1 MPPPEAVADRG
12 GRAAEARVLRL
23 ERVPQLVGMSV
34 AARLLGAELSRQL
47 AMDAR
52 AALDPPALREQL
64 GCDEATAKVVAASLA
79 AWVLDRPAKS
89 PRAARRGPRSG
100 SARHTASRAA
110 PRSSRSCSIE
120 RHPSPGPV
128 PHRPRSSACTPRSPI
143 FEPRA

>member
-1 MPPPEAVADRG
+1 VPPPEAVADRG

-52 AALDPPALREQL
+52 AALDAPALREQL

-79 AWVLDRPAKS
+79 AWILDRARGIAARCEARAEDWIGHAHRVEGRAEVLEELLD
-89 PRAARRGPRSG
+89 RAASLPRPG
-100 SARHTASRAA
+100 APPAA
-110 PRSSRSCSIE
+110 E
-120 RHPSPGPV
+120 
-128 PHRPRSSACTPRSPI
+128 
-143 FEPRA
+143 

>member
-1 MPPPEAVADRG
+1 VPPPEAVADRG

-52 AALDPPALREQL
+52 AALDAAALREQL

-79 AWVLDRPAKS
+79 AWILDRARGIAARCEARAEEWIGQAHRVEGRAEVLEELLD
-89 PRAARRGPRSG
+89 RAASLTTPG
-100 SARHTASRAA
+100 AA
-110 PRSSRSCSIE
+110 PAAE
-120 RHPSPGPV
+120 
-128 PHRPRSSACTPRSPI
+128 
-143 FEPRA
+143 